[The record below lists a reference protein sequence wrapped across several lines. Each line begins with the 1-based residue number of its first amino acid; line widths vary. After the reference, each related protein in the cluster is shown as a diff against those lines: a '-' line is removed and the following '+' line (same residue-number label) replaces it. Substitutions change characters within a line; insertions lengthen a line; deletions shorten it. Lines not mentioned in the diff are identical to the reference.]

1 MTWELTKHRHTKPC
15 TGRERCARA
24 TSGSVGHELLLSWT
38 HELTVAL
45 LQLREKVHALEREKA
60 EATAAAAQVRCVQVR
75 QLRRHI
81 LTGHGVG
88 EEKE

>member
-1 MTWELTKHRHTKPC
+1 
-15 TGRERCARA
+15 
-24 TSGSVGHELLLSWT
+24 
-38 HELTVAL
+38 VAL

-81 LTGHGVG
+81 LTGHSVG